1 MISDEMMGYH
11 EAPERYY
18 SGQLTLVSQGED
30 ILKKMPILREGI
42 DRKYLSKREVTEAV
56 LKGIELRC
64 ERKRRFGQELGH
76 ALTALAT
83 NHEIDINMYVIEE
96 GKRNGIIGEEDVKYV
111 LTLYELSRGLFLN
124 L

>member
-1 MISDEMMGYH
+1 
-11 EAPERYY
+11 
-18 SGQLTLVSQGED
+18 
-30 ILKKMPILREGI
+30 MPILREGI
-42 DRKYLSKREVTEAV
+42 DRKYLSQKEVREAV
-56 LKGIELRC
+56 ARGIELRG
-64 ERKRRFGQELGH
+64 ERKREFGQERGH
-76 ALTALAT
+76 ALTAIAT